1 MGIYKG
7 YDFPKKIQNLKI
19 FKTRS
24 QPLFWQFFE
33 KNETKKLF
41 LDFETNFIG
50 KSRKFCVRKWG
61 HFYF

>member
-1 MGIYKG
+1 MDIYKG

-24 QPLFWQFFE
+24 QPLFWQFFV

-41 LDFETNFIG
+41 LDFLERAENSAFENGVAFI
-50 KSRKFCVRKWG
+50 SRKF
-61 HFYF
+61 